1 LEIDQHLENRKVKVG
16 TEEVPWESLPEASN
30 SFREVQPRL
39 LMEERD
45 DELSKLVELD
55 YSIWSLETTFGVK
68 P

>member
-1 LEIDQHLENRKVKVG
+1 LGNRKVKVSPV
-16 TEEVPWESLPEASN
+16 EAPWESLPEASS
-30 SFREVQPRL
+30 SFREVRLRL
-39 LMEERD
+39 LMKERE